1 VDEYQ
6 LGADLKATRKRN
18 VYSHPHPAGNHNGGS
33 LHFGPDGMMYL
44 GMGDN
49 QQRAAAGGRDGR
61 YGRILRFDAATGMP
75 PATGNVAGWTYEYGL
90 RNPYRHSF
98 DLMTG
103 DLYIGDVG
111 DGTWEEL
118 NFAPAGKTGND
129 WGWTTNGD
137 GRGSSPETEPV
148 VRLPTRG
155 AGGVRAIIGG
165 HVYRGKAMPGLCGR
179 YFYGTYSGQVYSLK
193 IEGGKATDVRTHGNL
208 QLGGLG
214 SFGLDANGEIYMSSF
229 SSGTVRKLVPA
240 P

>member
-1 VDEYQ
+1 
-6 LGADLKATRKRN
+6 
-18 VYSHPHPAGNHNGGS
+18 
-33 LHFGPDGMMYL
+33 MMYL

-49 QQRAAAGGRDGR
+49 QNRGAAGGQDGR

-75 PATGNVAGWTYEYGL
+75 PATGNVAGWTFDYGL
-90 RNPYRHSF
+90 RNPYRLSF
-98 DLMTG
+98 DLMTA

-118 NFAPAGKTGND
+118 NFAPAGKTRQRLGLD
-129 WGWTTNGD
+129 HQRRRPRLQPRDRAGGAAAHARAPAAS
-137 GRGSSPETEPV
+137 GRSSAATSTGARRCPACAAATSTA
-148 VRLPTRG
+148 PTR
-155 AGGVRAIIGG
+155 ARCI
-165 HVYRGKAMPGLCGR
+165 
-179 YFYGTYSGQVYSLK
+179 SLK

-229 SSGTVRKLVPA
+229 TSGTVRKLVPA